1 MLNWAEITQKHS
13 FKRPTKMSIFQV
25 SQAHI
30 CAGATHSRFWPK
42 SAFLR
47 GVAKSRIFRTRPNRA
62 KFYVPLLETN
72 STAEKNFQLKSTFP
86 GRILAKSI
94 FQQASNLA
102 TFGPQTMGWDLDFSK
117 NFDFDRAERE
127 AAKPAVGVI
136 CGG

>member
-1 MLNWAEITQKHS
+1 MTQKHS

-47 GVAKSRIFRTRPNRA
+47 GSPKVEFLDRGQIEPNFTYPYLRRIPQPKKISSSKELFLAELWPNRFFNNHQIWPLLGLKPRVGTLIFR
-62 KFYVPLLETN
+62 K
-72 STAEKNFQLKSTFP
+72 
-86 GRILAKSI
+86 I
-94 FQQASNLA
+94 
-102 TFGPQTMGWDLDFSK
+102 
-117 NFDFDRAERE
+117 FDFDRSERE
-127 AAKPAVGVI
+127 AAKPVVGVI